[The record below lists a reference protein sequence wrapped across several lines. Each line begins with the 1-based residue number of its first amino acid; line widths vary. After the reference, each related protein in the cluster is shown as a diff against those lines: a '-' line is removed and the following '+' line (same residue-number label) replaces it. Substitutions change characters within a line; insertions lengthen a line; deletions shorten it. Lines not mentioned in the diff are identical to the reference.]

1 MQKSPENGIQIE
13 GILRTEE
20 FSFKPRVS
28 MRAEHHLVALVIDE
42 RILLRCIVPFD
53 EIFGLKKLQIAQPQA
68 RLRLYQVQEPQQQL
82 LDARINRVV
91 RAVYSYREKERENEI
106 ARARARKRD

>member
-1 MQKSPENGIQIE
+1 MQKSQEIGIQIE
-13 GILRTEE
+13 GILRTVEL
-20 FSFKPRVS
+20 SFKPRVS

-53 EIFGLKKLQIAQPQA
+53 GIFGLKKLQIAQPQA

-82 LDARINRVV
+82 LDARINPVV
-91 RAVYSYREKERENEI
+91 RAVDSYTEREREDER
-106 ARARARKRD
+106 ARERARKRD

>member
-13 GILRTEE
+13 CILRTVEL
-20 FSFKPRVS
+20 SFKLS
-28 MRAEHHLVALVIDE
+28 MCAEHHLVALVIDE

-53 EIFGLKKLQIAQPQA
+53 EILGLNKLHLAKTQA

-82 LDARINRVV
+82 LDARISPVV
-91 RAVYSYREKERENEI
+91 RAVDSYTEREREDER
-106 ARARARKRD
+106 ARERARKRD